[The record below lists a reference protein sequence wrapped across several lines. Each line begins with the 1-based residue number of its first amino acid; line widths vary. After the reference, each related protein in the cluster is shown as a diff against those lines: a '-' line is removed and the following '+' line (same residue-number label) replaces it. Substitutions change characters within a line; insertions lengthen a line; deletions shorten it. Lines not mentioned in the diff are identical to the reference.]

1 MVLETWRERD
11 REKVI
16 EKDILMGMRE
26 IKEVNWK
33 KVREGERG
41 RK

>member
-1 MVLETWRERD
+1 MILEAWRERD